1 MPNIKGID
9 LSDGIKILSGEV
21 NISDAHLERA
31 EILLHKLD
39 WPIAKI
45 EDFCN
50 EYLESRIPYE
60 QIRVHIYSLEPLR
73 YTVIVADLGYEIPND
88 WWAE

>member
-9 LSDGIKILSGEV
+9 LTNGIKILAGEIGTPDAL
-21 NISDAHLERA
+21 ISKA
-31 EILLHKLD
+31 EILLHKID
-39 WPIAKI
+39 WSIEKI
-45 EDFCN
+45 ENFCN
-50 EYLESRIPYE
+50 DYLENKIKYE

-73 YTVIVADLGYEIPND
+73 YNVIVADPSVEIPND